1 MNWDEAVEEIW
12 KRFYM
17 IDEKLQIEAV
27 KNRQAFITKIFQTK
41 NFNTYCNKE
50 MKGNYKKIV
59 KAILT
64 GSKNYDIDFTQKWCL
79 YNKGKKLFRTA
90 NKPADFLE
98 NDTDKYALAN
108 DLLENKEMLKYL
120 RFTKNEI
127 TNFKKAKKARRME
140 WEYAPWENNPSDTLK
155 KAL

>member
-1 MNWDEAVEEIW
+1 MNFTHLNPKCHIP
-12 KRFYM
+12 
-17 IDEKLQIEAV
+17 
-27 KNRQAFITKIFQTK
+27 
-41 NFNTYCNKE
+41 
-50 MKGNYKKIV
+50 KKIV

-140 WEYAPWENNPSDTLK
+140 WEVKSILVCKLIFLSESI
-155 KAL
+155 